1 MKTLFLI
8 LLTTC
13 SFHAAFSQ
21 LNPKKTISIIN
32 QKFGK
37 ISDYTADIAMKFEI
51 PNVKMGNINAKI
63 YYKQP
68 NKFKMK
74 AKGIFFLPK
83 QNPMQNIMTML
94 KDTANFQAIASGK
107 EIVNGV
113 PCSIINILP
122 IKDMGDLVLGKFW
135 IDNAKILIMKSEI
148 TTKNNGTVI
157 TENKF
162 GSNAMYALPDEIK
175 IIMDV
180 NKFKIPKMLALDINR
195 KRKVDENPT
204 EKKATSNIILVF
216 SNYLINQKL
225 SDASFVEEA
234 K

>member
-1 MKTLFLI
+1 MKKIIITI
-8 LLTTC
+8 CC
-13 SFHAAFSQ
+13 SFLFTVSYSQ
-21 LNPKKTISIIN
+21 NNPKKMISIIN

-51 PNVKMGNINAKI
+51 PNVKMGNINARI
-63 YYKQP
+63 LFKQP

-94 KDTANFQAIASGK
+94 KDTANFQAISSGK
-107 EIVNGV
+107 EIINGIT
-113 PCSIINILP
+113 CSIINIIP

-135 IDNAKILIMKSEI
+135 IDDTKILIMKSEI

-162 GSNAMYALPDEIK
+162 GANAMYALPDEIK

-180 NKFKIPKMLALDINR
+180 NKFKIPKMLALDIN
-195 KRKVDENPT
+195 KKKKVDTNP
-204 EKKATSNIILVF
+204 EGKKEAASILLKF
-216 SNYLINQKL
+216 TNYSINQKL
-225 SDASFVEEA
+225 PDTSFVE
-234 K
+234 